1 MKTLI
6 LGAGPA
12 GLAAAYTLA
21 GQGDEATILEKTN
34 RVGGICRTVSHQGN
48 VFDLGGHRFFTKF
61 DEVQALWE
69 EVLGEEFLLRP
80 RMSRIYYRGAF
91 FDYPLRATN
100 ALRGLG
106 PVESARCMASY
117 GRSRFRPK
125 AREETF
131 EDWVSNRFG
140 RRLFDIFF
148 RTYTEKVWGIPTSE
162 IGAEWAAQ
170 RIKNLDLSTA
180 VRDALLRPLITR
192 GLSSDGRVVTSLIE
206 EFHYPRRGPGQMY
219 DVMAEKTTA
228 RGGKLLLEH
237 KATRL
242 ECEGKRIQRVWAE
255 TADGKEQ
262 SFDVDHVLSSMPLT
276 LLVEAMEP
284 AAPPEVIRA
293 ARSLRFRNLLTVDL
307 LVDQPD
313 LFPDTWIYIHEPGLK
328 VGRIQNFKNWSPD
341 MVADPSTTSLG
352 LEYFCWDNDEI
363 WNASEEELVSL
374 ATRELRQT
382 GLLNQGKVLWG
393 VVQRVPKAYPM
404 YQAGYESHL
413 DIITE
418 YIRSFENLQA
428 MGRYGMFKYNNADH
442 SILTA
447 LLSVENIGGAAHD
460 VWSVN
465 TDTEYQEIRRS

>member
-1 MKTLI
+1 
-6 LGAGPA
+6 
-12 GLAAAYTLA
+12 
-21 GQGDEATILEKTN
+21 
-34 RVGGICRTVSHQGN
+34 
-48 VFDLGGHRFFTKF
+48 
-61 DEVQALWE
+61 
-69 EVLGEEFLLRP
+69 
-80 RMSRIYYRGAF
+80 
-91 FDYPLRATN
+91 
-100 ALRGLG
+100 
-106 PVESARCMASY
+106 
-117 GRSRFRPK
+117 
-125 AREETF
+125 
-131 EDWVSNRFG
+131 
-140 RRLFDIFF
+140 
-148 RTYTEKVWGIPTSE
+148 
-162 IGAEWAAQ
+162 
-170 RIKNLDLSTA
+170 
-180 VRDALLRPLITR
+180 
-192 GLSSDGRVVTSLIE
+192 
-206 EFHYPRRGPGQMY
+206 
-219 DVMAEKTTA
+219 
-228 RGGKLLLEH
+228 
-237 KATRL
+237 
-242 ECEGKRIQRVWAE
+242 
-255 TADGKEQ
+255 
-262 SFDVDHVLSSMPLT
+262 MPLT